1 MANYQEPIINNN
13 IIIMYNNIIIITNI
27 KNK

>member
-1 MANYQEPIINNN
+1 MANYQESIINNN
-13 IIIMYNNIIIITNI
+13 ITIMYNNIIIITNI